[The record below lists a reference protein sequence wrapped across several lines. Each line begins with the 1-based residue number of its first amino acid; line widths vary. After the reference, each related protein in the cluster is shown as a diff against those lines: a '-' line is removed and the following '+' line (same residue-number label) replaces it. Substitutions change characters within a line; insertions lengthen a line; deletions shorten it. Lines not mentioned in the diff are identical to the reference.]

1 MGAICAEKL
10 ITRFKRYIYKRKTVP
25 IMNIPES
32 FIHYV
37 WEKGLA
43 GQQFILD
50 TGDDCRILKPGKRG
64 NRDGPDFENTE
75 IVINQQHLAGNAE
88 IHLCSSDWFRHGHH
102 TDPAY
107 DKTIL
112 HIVLKNDAIICNQD
126 GCLIPSI
133 VLPADE
139 ITRLYENY
147 SEKSMFGY
155 GRLHCSDY
163 ISAADPE
170 RFLALAEKLAKE
182 RIIRKSVRI
191 QTLLENNHFDWPE
204 TTWKAIVWAF
214 GLNQN
219 TVPMEWLSNTIS
231 WKNLRRAGNVF
242 SIEAILLGQGG
253 FLDKEISFEN
263 GYLSALKQEYLH
275 WKNMFMLSPVDLNA
289 WKYNPVRP
297 SAMPESRLAQVA
309 ALVSQVPEL
318 FSELTQAN
326 TKKDFYQILRQPV
339 SGYWKSHC
347 RPETERKNGGDGEI
361 GKTSVDLILI
371 NAVVPLLIAFSEY
384 TGNRSY
390 ENKAWFL
397 LKSIAPEQNKII
409 DIFVR
414 NAGIKVCNAL
424 ESQGLIELFDTFCS
438 PGKCA
443 SCPVMN
449 ELIRS
454 NNHE

>member
-1 MGAICAEKL
+1 
-10 ITRFKRYIYKRKTVP
+10 
-25 IMNIPES
+25 MNIPES

-75 IVINQQHLAGNAE
+75 IIINRQHLAGNAE

-139 ITRLYENY
+139 IMRLYEHY
-147 SEKSMFGY
+147 SEKSMFSI
-155 GRLHCSDY
+155 GRLHCGEY
-163 ISAADPE
+163 ISTADPD
-170 RFLALAEKLAKE
+170 RFLSLIENLAKE
-182 RIIRKSVRI
+182 RIIRKSARVK
-191 QTLLENNHFDWPE
+191 TLLEQNHFDWPE
-204 TTWKAIVWAF
+204 TTWKAIAWAF
-214 GLNQN
+214 GLTQN

-242 SIEAILLGQGG
+242 SVEAILLGQAG
-253 FLDKEISFEN
+253 FLEKDIPSEN
-263 GYLSALKQEYLH
+263 GYLSALKQDYLH
-275 WKNMFMLSPVDLNA
+275 WKNMFLLSPVDVNA

-297 SAMPESRLAQVA
+297 SAMPEARLAQVA
-309 ALVSQVPEL
+309 ALVSQVPDL
-318 FSELTQAN
+318 FSELTQAK
-326 TKKDFYQILRQPV
+326 TKKEFYRILRQPV

-347 RPETERKNGGDGEI
+347 RPETERKNAGDGEI

-384 TGNRSY
+384 TGNRSH
-390 ENKAWFL
+390 ENNAWYL
-397 LKSIAPEQNKII
+397 LKNIAPEQNKII

-414 NAGIKVCNAL
+414 NAGIKVSNAF
-424 ESQGLIELFDTFCS
+424 ETQGLIELFDQLCS
-438 PGKCA
+438 SGSCA
-443 SCPVMN
+443 TCPVMN
-449 ELIRS
+449 ELIRTS
-454 NNHE
+454 NHD